1 MERLG
6 YPPPALERDHARDR
20 KMVELRAEGR
30 SLAEIGRL
38 FGVSRERVRQL
49 LRRYD
54 GERAG
59 EAAT

>member
-1 MERLG
+1 M
-6 YPPPALERDHARDR
+6 A
-20 KMVELRAEGR
+20 ELRAEGR

-59 EAAT
+59 TARRKELGVTILEP